1 MGGDVFTL
9 RREVGRG
16 DSGAGPLRSRR
27 GKTRPSRELPRVVA
41 TPGVQRLLTFRP
53 RVRAWPH
60 TCPSGK
66 TRSFYLRA
74 LCPAMMFACRI
85 RLLSPK
91 CDYQIQIREHEINRE
106 GTAGRRGGSQNGHV
120 SSAAL
125 PTTGDMGY
133 SVLGTAFSQTVSKP

>member
-1 MGGDVFTL
+1 MGARERRVLCGWRYSPAGKALLRFLNREVTNGHRIMGGDVFTL

-27 GKTRPSRELPRVVA
+27 VKTRPSRELPRVVA

-66 TRSFYLRA
+66 TRSF
-74 LCPAMMFACRI
+74 
-85 RLLSPK
+85 
-91 CDYQIQIREHEINRE
+91 
-106 GTAGRRGGSQNGHV
+106 
-120 SSAAL
+120 SSVRSAR
-125 PTTGDMGY
+125 
-133 SVLGTAFSQTVSKP
+133 Q